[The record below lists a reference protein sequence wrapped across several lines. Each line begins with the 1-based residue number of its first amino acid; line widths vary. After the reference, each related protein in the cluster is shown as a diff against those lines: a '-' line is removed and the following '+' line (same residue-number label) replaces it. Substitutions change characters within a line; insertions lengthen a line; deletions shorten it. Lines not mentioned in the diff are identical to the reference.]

1 MANGQAATEVI
12 FDLMIIGFYMRELY
26 RIAVFK
32 DLKKV
37 ESAEKV

>member
-1 MANGQAATEVI
+1 
-12 FDLMIIGFYMRELY
+12 MIIRLQHVENYTC
-26 RIAVFK
+26 IAVFK